1 MKKGKTSKI
10 TLFKDAKTYYG
21 TVDSKNFK
29 SLYIVIQTW
38 VEPIKEFENW
48 DRANGVLTRQIK
60 HTLMEVIN
68 NDYFEKHTIVDLDLR
83 SSGIKIGK
91 KSFMNLE
98 ITLFVKNNPDF
109 KSVELR
115 SHIKDIIKSVYLDN
129 VKSIGYFKT
138 SKNKTIKK
146 QPNYI

>member
-10 TLFKDAKTYYG
+10 NLFNDAKTYYG

-38 VEPIKEFENW
+38 VEPIKEFTNW
-48 DRANGVLTRQIK
+48 DRANGILTRQIK
-60 HTLMEVIN
+60 HTLMDVIN
-68 NDYFEKHTIVDLDLR
+68 NDYFEKHSIVDMDLR

-98 ITLFVKNNPDF
+98 ITLFLKGNHEF
-109 KSVELR
+109 KSIDLR
-115 SHIKDIIKSVYLDN
+115 NHIKDIIKSVYLDN

-138 SKNKTIKK
+138 SKNKTKK